1 MILSNKRVEKVMEE
15 QNNSSKSVQ
24 EKMNEIKKKGR
35 KGKKKL
41 SDDSLIQP
49 QPVTNVELETT
60 NTTDSNTPIVNTE
73 ASNHSA
79 PNKLKEKIKTL
90 RSKRT
95 GVERR
100 QQVDL
105 QKKNEQLQGK
115 KSKNLVKSMAR
126 ETIHELLTKF
136 GVQDVNLED
145 DVMRNI
151 ASGTIRSPQDV
162 ASFLVRRLD
171 TMFPKGP
178 GSINSTQIPSQPS
191 QSSTRSTPS
200 YDTSI
205 SETPEVKQSMPSVIQ
220 STPDVITKETSHRK
234 QLHHPRAELIK

>member
-1 MILSNKRVEKVMEE
+1 MEK
-15 QNNSSKSVQ
+15 QNESSKSVQ
-24 EKMNEIKKKGR
+24 EKINQIKKKGR

-41 SDDSLIQP
+41 IQS
-49 QPVTNVELETT
+49 QSATNGGGLETT
-60 NTTDSNTPIVNTE
+60 TTSNISNPIVNTE
-73 ASNHSA
+73 ASVHSA
-79 PNKLKEKIKTL
+79 PNKLKEKIKTM
-90 RSKRT
+90 RSRRT
-95 GVERR
+95 GVEQR
-100 QQVDL
+100 QQVDS
-105 QKKNEQLQGK
+105 QKK

-162 ASFLVRRLD
+162 ASYLVRRLD

-178 GSINSTQIPSQPS
+178 GSITSTQIPSQPS
-191 QSSTRSTPS
+191 QPSTLSTLSTPS

-205 SETPEVKQSMPSVIQ
+205 SATPEVKQSMP
-220 STPDVITKETSHRK
+220 DVITKESSHRK